1 MADKDENDQGRIL
14 KEKRRTETHSAG
26 SERREAT
33 LSPVLPVLPPVLL
46 SEDIIVTLSEGNP
59 LITCVRRRS
68 ALVPVC

>member
-14 KEKRRTETHSAG
+14 KEKRRIKTHSAG

-33 LSPVLPVLPPVLL
+33 LSPVLPALLPVLL
-46 SEDIIVTLSEGNP
+46 SADIIVTLSERNP

-68 ALVPVC
+68 ALVPVG